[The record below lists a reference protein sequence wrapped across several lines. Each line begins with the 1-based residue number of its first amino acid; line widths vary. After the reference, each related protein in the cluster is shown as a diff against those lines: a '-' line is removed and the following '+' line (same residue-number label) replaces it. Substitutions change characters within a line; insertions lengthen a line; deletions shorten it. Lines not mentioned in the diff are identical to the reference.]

1 MSGNALTQEQ
11 PVRSEFS
18 RSEAVTPSAAE
29 KPKASIA
36 LDQWRGFA
44 LLLVL
49 VSHGFF
55 YTDLVNGLGRIG
67 VNIFFF
73 ISGILVFRSLNTS
86 LGTPWAVATGFW
98 MRRLRRLYPAL
109 AVYVAVMLVL
119 TPLLQHLHN
128 LPPYSD
134 FSTYLRSLPWALIY
148 GIDYYPTHA
157 RSLGHL
163 WSVACE
169 VQFYALAPIFF
180 FLGGR
185 SRTRRAW
192 VFGGLALAFCAYGV
206 FHAVRVKDI
215 EEGRYHFEV
224 AAWPMMLGFFCE
236 SAKRTFLKIPLSIA
250 RFILVLGGTALGFSL
265 AVMALGVQM
274 KVLVVASGALLV
286 WPCFISYL
294 FGFTLPG
301 RAGEFVSWTG
311 ARSYSIYLW
320 QQPLTICG
328 YLPRMLQPLGSAAS
342 MALGGVSF
350 RLLER
355 PFLTRS
361 RRRSL
366 AQS

>member
-1 MSGNALTQEQ
+1 MSGNALTQEEPALGESPRSA
-11 PVRSEFS
+11 PVP
-18 RSEAVTPSAAE
+18 PSAAE

-44 LLLVL
+44 ILLVL
-49 VSHGFF
+49 VSHGLFF
-55 YTDLVNGLGRIG
+55 TDLVNGVGRIG

-86 LGTPWAVATGFW
+86 LGTPWTVARGFW

-109 AVYVAVMLVL
+109 AVYVAVMLAL
-119 TPLLQHLHN
+119 TPLLQHLRN

-134 FSTYLRSLPWALIY
+134 FSTYLRSLPWALFY
-148 GIDYYPTHA
+148 GIDYFPMHA

-163 WSVACE
+163 WSLACE

-185 SRTRRAW
+185 SRARRVW
-192 VFGGLALAFCAYGV
+192 VFGGLALAFCAYGLLHTV
-206 FHAVRVKDI
+206 WAVNI
-215 EEGRYHFEV
+215 EDGRYHFEV

-236 SAKRTFLKIPLSIA
+236 SVKRWFLKIPLPVA
-250 RFILVLGGTALGFSL
+250 RLILVLGGMALGFSL
-265 AVMALGVQM
+265 VIMAFGIQM
-274 KVLVVASGALLV
+274 KVFVVAAGALLV

-294 FGFTLPG
+294 FGFALPG
-301 RAGEFVSWTG
+301 RAGEFVSWAG

-328 YLPRMLQPLGSAAS
+328 YLPHMLQPLGSAAS
-342 MALGGVSF
+342 MVLGGISF
-350 RLLER
+350 RLFET

-361 RRRSL
+361 RRKSL
-366 AQS
+366 ALG